1 MTTAYTCIRKIIAF
15 YYKQNEKVQETI
27 HDDIMI
33 MIDEICKESD
43 YSDISLNNYCPSS
56 GEPFT
61 MPLTYAS
68 NHK

>member
-15 YYKQNEKVQETI
+15 YYKQDEKVQETI

-43 YSDISLNNYCPSS
+43 YSYMSSNTSS
-56 GEPFT
+56 GESFT
-61 MPLTYAS
+61 MPRL
-68 NHK
+68 

>member
-15 YYKQNEKVQETI
+15 YYKQDEKVQETI

-43 YSDISLNNYCPSS
+43 YSYMSS
-56 GEPFT
+56 NTGT
-61 MPLTYAS
+61 II
-68 NHK
+68 